1 MRNRLV
7 AAALAVQVVVPL
19 VATLHGIPS
28 RLGFHMYSGREHL
41 VLIAVDKD
49 GRAVPVDVS
58 TLVAN
63 VRYELDWSRVL
74 PALVCEELPAVH
86 RVTVA
91 SGDETATRTC

>member
-1 MRNRLV
+1 MRNRLL

-19 VATLHGIPS
+19 VATLNGVPS
-28 RLGFHMYSGREHL
+28 RFGFHMYSGREHL
-41 VLIAVDKD
+41 TLIAVDED

-63 VRYELDWSRVL
+63 VRYELDWSLVL
-74 PALVCEELPAVH
+74 PALVCAELPSAH
-86 RVTVA
+86 RVTVT